1 MNLPTRPSIGPKAG
15 VVIELW
21 SQVFPAGRTR
31 LRNTRSCQSPEPG
44 SPISAVPRSA
54 SADPV
59 TIKPML
65 QELKPLFRY
74 MARYRWGYLWGTL
87 ALVAT
92 NAIWVLFPKVIE
104 AAINELNHP
113 GLLTNPVSTAERNRI
128 LFYAGLLVGIALLK
142 GVFLYA
148 SRWILIGISREIE
161 FDLRND
167 LFRQL
172 EKQDSGYYQ
181 RYRTGDIMARLTNDL
196 SAVRQLLGPAIMY
209 SANTVLFSA
218 FALYF
223 LLRISPWLTLVA
235 LAPMPIASILVQY
248 FGARIH
254 ERFERIQAS
263 FSEITAHAQEN
274 FSGARLIRAFARE
287 ESQIRSFEKAN
298 LEYIGR
304 ALRLVQLMGML
315 WPTLEFVLGVALVI
329 TLFAGGRLVL
339 EHKIDVGSFIA
350 FNTYMI
356 LLTFPIIAVGWVV
369 NLFQRGTASVKRID
383 EILKSEPAIDDSRAD
398 LSVPEDWRFRGEIVF
413 RNLSFSYGDKP
424 VLRDVTLNVPAG
436 STLAIVGPTGSGKS
450 TLVGLIPRLL
460 EIQDHELFH
469 SLLIDGRPIREY
481 PLKVLRSNIGVVP
494 QETFLFSETI
504 RENLCFGAPDA
515 SEEQIMEAAEAAWI
529 RREFEEF
536 PQGFETMVGERGV
549 TLSGGQKQRSSIA
562 RALLRRPRI
571 LILDDA
577 LASVDTYT
585 EERILQGLRQHTRQ
599 GDTEPCTTILISHRI
614 STVREADQIV
624 VLADGRVLE
633 LGTHEELLAKGGYYA
648 GLHEKQLL
656 EEELAVAS

>member
-1 MNLPTRPSIGPKAG
+1 MRQKFRFPPGVAG
-15 VVIELW
+15 SGVE
-21 SQVFPAGRTR
+21 GR
-31 LRNTRSCQSPEPG
+31 CQYNGEMF
-44 SPISAVPRSA
+44 R
-54 SADPV
+54 D
-59 TIKPML
+59 
-65 QELKPLFRY
+65 LKPLFRY

-87 ALVAT
+87 ALTAT
-92 NAIWVLFPKVIE
+92 NAIWVVFPIVLKQ
-104 AAINELNHP
+104 AINALNHQN
-113 GLLTNPVSTAERNRI
+113 LDASATRRI
-128 LFYAGLLVGIALLK
+128 ILVYAGLLIGIALLK

-172 EKQDSGYYQ
+172 EKQDYAYYQ

-196 SAVRQLLGPAIMY
+196 NAVRQLLGPAIMY

-223 LLRISPWLTLVA
+223 LVRISPWLTLVA
-235 LAPMPIASILVQY
+235 LAPMPVASILVQY

-287 ESQIRSFEKAN
+287 ESQIKSFEKAN
-298 LEYIGR
+298 QDYISR

-315 WPTLEFVLGVALVI
+315 WPTLEFVLGVAMVI

-339 EHKIDVGSFIA
+339 QHRIDVGSFVE

-356 LLTFPIIAVGWVV
+356 LLTFPIIAVGWVI
-369 NLFQRGTASVKRID
+369 NLFQRGTASIKRID
-383 EILKSEPAIDDSRAD
+383 EILRSEPVIDDSRAD
-398 LSVPEDWRFRGEIVF
+398 KTIPADLPLQGAIEFRG
-413 RNLSFSYGDKP
+413 LSFGYGEKE
-424 VLRDVTLNVPAG
+424 VLHNISLTIPAG

-450 TLVGLIPRLL
+450 TLIGLIPRLL
-460 EIQDHELFH
+460 DVDVE
-469 SLLIDGRPIREY
+469 SLWVDGRPIREY
-481 PLKVLRSNIGVVP
+481 PLKVLRKNIGVVP

-504 RENLCFGAPDA
+504 RENLRFGAPEATD
-515 SEEQIMEAAEAAWI
+515 EETMEAAETAYI

-536 PQGFETMVGERGV
+536 PLGFDTMVGERGV
-549 TLSGGQKQRSSIA
+549 TLSGGQKQRTSIA
-562 RALLRRPRI
+562 RALLRHPRI

-585 EERILQGLRQHTRQ
+585 EERILQGLRKYSKDSTM
-599 GDTEPCTTILISHRI
+599 ILISHRI
-614 STVREADQIV
+614 STVRDADQIA
-624 VLADGRVLE
+624 VLAHGRIIE
-633 LGTHEELLAKGGYYA
+633 LGTHEQLLSRGGYYA
-648 GLHEKQLL
+648 GLYEKQLL
-656 EEELAVAS
+656 EEELSVTG